1 MTQEQ
6 LRSILSEN
14 IKIRRKKLNISQSKL
29 AEMINMSSNYVTD
42 IETQRTWV
50 SDSTLVKIAAALGVE
65 VYELLKPHT
74 NNEIVNESAIKE
86 SAVNIL
92 QTIKAELPNSAI
104 RFDGLVTLSNGTIY
118 IPVIPSTL
126 NKEPNKGEIAKSLG
140 TERRNFK
147 AKRAGMSHTCIMQ
160 DNFQNIKWQFD

>member
-50 SDSTLVKIAAALGVE
+50 SDSTLVKI
-65 VYELLKPHT
+65 
-74 NNEIVNESAIKE
+74 VN
-86 SAVNIL
+86 
-92 QTIKAELPNSAI
+92 
-104 RFDGLVTLSNGTIY
+104 
-118 IPVIPSTL
+118 
-126 NKEPNKGEIAKSLG
+126 
-140 TERRNFK
+140 
-147 AKRAGMSHTCIMQ
+147 
-160 DNFQNIKWQFD
+160 

>member
-14 IKIRRKKLNISQSKL
+14 IKIRRKKLNVSQSKL

-86 SAVNIL
+86 SAGNIL
-92 QTIKAELPNSAI
+92 REKREELKKLLDYTIEDAITQILEAEPEYKK
-104 RFDGLVTLSNGTIY
+104 T
-118 IPVIPSTL
+118 
-126 NKEPNKGEIAKSLG
+126 K
-140 TERRNFK
+140 
-147 AKRAGMSHTCIMQ
+147 
-160 DNFQNIKWQFD
+160 